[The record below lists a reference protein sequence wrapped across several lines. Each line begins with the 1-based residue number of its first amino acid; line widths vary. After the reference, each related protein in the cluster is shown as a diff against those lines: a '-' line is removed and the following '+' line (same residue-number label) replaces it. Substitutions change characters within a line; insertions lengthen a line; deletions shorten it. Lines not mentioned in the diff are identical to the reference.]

1 VSRALR
7 LVFGLTAAAAALPA
21 LAQEGAPQTLFTN
34 VNVFDGTSDALI
46 AGGNVLVEGNMI
58 AVVSADP
65 I

>member
-1 VSRALR
+1 
-7 LVFGLTAAAAALPA
+7 LTAAAAALPA